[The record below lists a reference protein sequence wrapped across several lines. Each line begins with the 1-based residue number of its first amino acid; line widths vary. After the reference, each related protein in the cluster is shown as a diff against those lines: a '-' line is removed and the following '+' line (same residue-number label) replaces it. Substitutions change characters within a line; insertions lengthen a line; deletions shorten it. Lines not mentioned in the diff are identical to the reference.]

1 MGDLVFFLLLIS
13 GYILGSVLF
22 GDIIAKAKGVDLR
35 KVGSGNVGATNVR
48 RALGKKYGIIVFI
61 LDALKGF
68 IPTYLSLSLLE
79 NEWHIAFVAL
89 SPILG
94 HIFPIFYRF
103 KGGKGVAT
111 SFGVILALYP
121 LGALI
126 CLLIWVGILYI
137 TKYVSLASMTAVAS
151 SPFIIALS
159 GGSLPYVILAVV
171 VALLV
176 VFSHR
181 SNISRLI
188 AGKEHRINEKA

>member
-1 MGDLVFFLLLIS
+1 MDNLMFFLLLIT

-48 RALGKKYGIIVFI
+48 RALGKKYGILVFI

-68 IPTYLSLSLLE
+68 IPTYLSLLLLE
-79 NEWHIAFVAL
+79 NEWHIALVSL
-89 SPILG
+89 SPVVG
-94 HIFPIFYRF
+94 HIFPVFYRL

-111 SFGVILALYP
+111 SFGVILALSP
-121 LGALI
+121 LSAFI
-126 CLLIWVGILYI
+126 CLLIWFGILYI
-137 TKYVSLASMTAVAS
+137 SKYVSLASMIAVAS
-151 SPFIIALS
+151 SPFVLALS
-159 GGSLPYVILAVV
+159 GGPFPYILLAIVV
-171 VALLV
+171 TLLV
-176 VFSHR
+176 IFSHR